1 MRTIDLEHWPRRPH
15 FELFRSYE
23 LPHLAVTA
31 PVDVTALKAGAARR
45 GLSLF
50 HALVWA
56 ATRAANE
63 VPELRQR
70 IRGKTVVEH
79 DRVHP
84 SFTAAG
90 PDETFLWCHARWDP
104 DPRGFAAAALA
115 AERAAAARDPL
126 AEETGDDL
134 LFVTS
139 LPWLSFTALQ
149 HPMRVP
155 GDCVPRIAWG
165 RLERVADRDRL
176 PLALQ
181 AHHALV
187 DGLHVARFFRQFDEA
202 VAALA
207 AP

>member
-31 PVDVTALKAGAARR
+31 TADVTGLQDGARR
-45 GLSLF
+45 HGLRVF

-56 ATRAANE
+56 ATGAANE

-70 IRGKTVVEH
+70 IRGPAVVEH
-79 DRVHP
+79 ERVHP

-90 PDETFLWCHARWDP
+90 PAETFLWCHAHWDP
-104 DPRGFAAAALA
+104 DPRRFGELAAAG
-115 AERAAAARDPL
+115 ERAAADRDPL
-126 AEETGDDL
+126 TEEPGDDV

-155 GDCVPRIAWG
+155 ADCVPRIAWG
-165 RLERVADRDRL
+165 RLERSADRDRL
-176 PLALQ
+176 PLSLQ

-187 DGLHVARFFRQFDEA
+187 DGLHVARFFRAFDTA
-202 VAALA
+202 VAALVG
-207 AP
+207 